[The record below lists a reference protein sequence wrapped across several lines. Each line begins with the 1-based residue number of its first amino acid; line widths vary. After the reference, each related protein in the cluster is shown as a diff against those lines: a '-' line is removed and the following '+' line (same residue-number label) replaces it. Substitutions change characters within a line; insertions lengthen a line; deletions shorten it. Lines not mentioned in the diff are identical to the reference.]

1 MRFVLGVLVL
11 LLNTLDNTTTFLCL
25 RSPVP
30 GFEVIEANPLARWLF
45 DAVGLTE
52 GLVFE
57 MAFGA
62 STFRPLGG
70 RAIREKMRLAGV
82 SDKAIPLG
90 VTLPVGH
97 VRQEYAPSQTSSPA
111 RSPRRHWH

>member
-57 MAFGA
+57 SAITLGA
-62 STFRPLGG
+62 
-70 RAIREKMRLAGV
+70 V
-82 SDKAIPLG
+82 SFL
-90 VTLPVGH
+90 VLTRTLPSRIRTMVL
-97 VRQEYAPSQTSSPA
+97 VVLILLPA
-111 RSPRRHWH
+111 WAVVNNVKVMAAIGVWS